1 MPEEVVPLTGKVYK
15 ADGSGGNKEKV
26 LEFEKVLATYTG
38 APYAI
43 MTDCCTHAIE
53 MCLRYDQIRS
63 LKMTPF
69 TYLSVPM
76 TMHKLGI
83 DYVYLDE
90 DTQTWIGEYNFVYTR
105 IWDSARRFERH
116 MYKPG
121 QMQCVSFGHTKP
133 LQIGHGGAILL
144 DDQQAYDVMIKQRWE
159 GRDLNISSWETQKT
173 FRVGYH
179 YRPTSKDAV
188 RGAELLAQYESQE
201 PVFVQYPDLR
211 TITIKE

>member
-1 MPEEVVPLTGKVYK
+1 MLGTGMF
-15 ADGSGGNKEKV
+15 EKI
-26 LEFEKVLATYTG
+26 LEFERALAKFTG

-53 MCLRYDQIRS
+53 LCLRYDRVRGI
-63 LKMTPF
+63 KMTPY

-90 DTQTWIGEYNFVYTR
+90 AEQTWSGEYNFVYTR
-105 IWDSARRFERH
+105 IWDSARRLETN
-116 MYKPG
+116 MYRQG
-121 QMQCVSFGHTKP
+121 QMQCLSFGHTKP

-144 DDQQAYDVMIKQRWE
+144 DSKTAYDVMIKQRYD
-159 GRDLNISSWETQKT
+159 GRDLNTLPWETQKT
-173 FRVGYH
+173 FQIGYH
-179 YRPTSKDAV
+179 YKPAIEDAV
-188 RGAELLAQYESQE
+188 RGSELLEQYQSQT

-211 TITIKE
+211 KIQIKF